1 MSSLP
6 LSDDQRVRRRRPS
19 APIPREEPLSRFG
32 LAWALNRNP
41 LTIWTRRHFEEP
53 ILQGEGLL
61 GFGTIVSDPAAI
73 RHILVENA
81 ENYRKDALQRRV
93 LAPGLGDGLLT
104 AEGESWRAARRT
116 LAPLFTPRQ
125 TAAFAER
132 MLSAIDRRIEAIA
145 RRRPGSVLRI
155 DRQMT
160 ALTFEVLAETL
171 FSNSIPGGAAA
182 FGQAITLYFE
192 TLGRLHPFDL
202 LDLPDWL
209 PRVGRG
215 QVGPALAFFS
225 EQVTTIIEARRALM
239 RERPD
244 EVPRDL
250 LTLLLEAADPETG
263 RGLSEIEVAANIV
276 TFIGAGHE
284 TTANTLTW
292 ALYLTQ
298 TDAKVRARLEEEA
311 DSVCTVSAS
320 ALDRAQRLVFTRAVI
335 EEALRLYPPVPS
347 LSREAIDDDE
357 AAGYAIPK
365 GSLVIISPWVLHR
378 HRTLWNTPDLFQP
391 DRFLP
396 ERREAIDRYQFLPFG
411 AGPRVCIGQG
421 FAMQEAALALSSLL
435 RRFRFD
441 LAPRYGVSPVQRVTL
456 RPDGGLYMTVQPRRA
471 RSID

>member
-6 LSDDQRVRRRRPS
+6 VSEQQRVRRRRPP
-19 APIPREEPLSRFG
+19 APVPREQPLSRLG

-53 ILQGEGLL
+53 VLQGEGLL

-73 RHILVENA
+73 RHILVDNA

-93 LAPGLGDGLLT
+93 LSPGLGDGLLT

-132 MLSAIDRRIEAIA
+132 MLAAIDRRLARMS
-145 RRRPGSVLRI
+145 RRRPGSVLRV

-171 FSNSIPGGAAA
+171 FSNSIPGGAAE

-192 TLGRLHPFDL
+192 TLGRLHPFGL

-215 QVGPALAFFS
+215 QAGPALTFFS

-239 RERPD
+239 RERPN

-263 RGLSEIEVAANIV
+263 RGLSETEVAANIV

-292 ALYLTQ
+292 ALFLAQ
-298 TDAKVRARLEEEA
+298 TDAAVRARLEAEA
-311 DSVCTVSAS
+311 QSAFAAS
-320 ALDRAQRLVFTRAVI
+320 ACALELLPRLVFTRAVI

-347 LSREAIDDDE
+347 LSREAIGDDE
-357 AAGYAIPK
+357 VAGQAIPK

-378 HRTLWNTPDLFQP
+378 HRRLWSAPDLFQP

-396 ERREAIDRYQFLPFG
+396 EYREAIDRYQFLPFG

-421 FAMQEAALALSSLL
+421 FAMQEAVLALSSLV
-435 RRFRFD
+435 RRFRFHV
-441 LAPRYGVSPVQRVTL
+441 APGYDVSPVQRVTL
-456 RPDGGLYMTVQPRRA
+456 RPDGGLYMTVRPRTA
-471 RSID
+471 DD